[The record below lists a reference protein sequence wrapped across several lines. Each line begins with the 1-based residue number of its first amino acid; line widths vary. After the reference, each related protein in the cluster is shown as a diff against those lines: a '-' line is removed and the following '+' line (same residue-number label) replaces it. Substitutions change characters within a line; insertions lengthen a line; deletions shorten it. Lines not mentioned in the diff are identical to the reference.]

1 MLKNLKIENLA
12 IIDKVDLDFEDGFIV
27 LTGETGAG
35 KSIIISAINF
45 LLGEKTNIEMIRD
58 GAEYLLAQ
66 GTFLL
71 TEDQINSLEKY
82 DLDIEDNKLIVKRQ
96 LNINGKSKITINDI
110 RVTLQELKE
119 IMSCIVDIV
128 GQHSNQMLLNK
139 SNYINLLDGF
149 LRSDTQEI
157 KRTISRVVSEY
168 NVVKKK
174 LDNLESDKKDSEEKR
189 EFYEYQLN
197 ELERLNLKENEEENL
212 EKDYKRLFNANQIKE
227 SLEETISLLN
237 SGNHSMI
244 GSLKIVSRNI
254 EKLSEY
260 DENYE
265 DLAERVNNLYYELE
279 DCVYNLEKLSYDL
292 DIDDNT
298 LENISNRLD
307 SLKSARKKYNKS
319 IPELIKYRDEI
330 NKKLNDLDVSEFE
343 IKELLKKVEEKT
355 AEYNSLSDELS
366 KIRKEVA
373 KKLEN
378 KLVEELKFLNME
390 DVKIKIDFKEKDSID
405 FDGKDDIEI
414 LISTNAGQNLRPI
427 HKVASCGEISRVLLA
442 LKVIFSKVDQISLLV
457 FDEIDTGVG
466 GDAARKIA
474 NKIKEISQN
483 NQVISITHSASV
495 AAMANQHF
503 FIEKLTE
510 NNKTKTTVKLLNYEE
525 RVKEISRMLVGD
537 DEITDV
543 FSVASSMIRGE

>member
-12 IIDKVDLDFEDGFIV
+12 IIDKVDLDFENGFIV

-45 LLGEKTNIEMIRD
+45 LLGEKASIEMIRD
-58 GAEYLLAQ
+58 GAEYLSAQ
-66 GTFLL
+66 GAFLL
-71 TEDQINSLEKY
+71 KEDQINSLEKY

-119 IMSCIVDIV
+119 IMACIVDIV

-157 KRTISRVVSEY
+157 KKTISRVVSEY

-355 AEYNSLSDELS
+355 AEYNSLSEELS

-427 HKVASCGEISRVLLA
+427 NKVASCGEISRVLLA